1 MESKHM
7 LFNSTNFFFDGVCL
21 KFYNLGGNSFYALSL
36 TT

>member
-7 LFNSTNFFFDGVCL
+7 LFNSTNFFDGVCL
-21 KFYNLGGNSFYALSL
+21 KFYNLGGNSVYALSL